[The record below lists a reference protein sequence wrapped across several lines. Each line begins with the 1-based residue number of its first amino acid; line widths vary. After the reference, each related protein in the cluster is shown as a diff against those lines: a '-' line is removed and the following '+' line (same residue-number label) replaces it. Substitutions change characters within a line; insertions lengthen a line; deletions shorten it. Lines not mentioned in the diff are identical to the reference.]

1 MYDNDFHATLKI
13 SDEVQCITQRIKM
26 LDFLQG
32 KIVGVHDKTI
42 TVAVGGIGFAVHVP
56 QARNYVPDADIR
68 LHTYLHWNQENG
80 PSVYGFVTEIE
91 RKVFLLI
98 INCPKIGPSIAMTIL
113 SQVSA
118 SEFLEMITAGSD
130 SALSNLNG
138 IGSKK
143 AEQLIVELRSK
154 VQKLINSGE
163 LAVEKQQSFVQWQQ
177 LSEVLTSLNYS
188 KPEVIKATQY
198 VAEKYTGQNYPID
211 QLIRAALSYLS
222 EKHV

>member
-1 MYDNDFHATLKI
+1 MF
-13 SDEVQCITQRIKM
+13 
-26 LDFLQG
+26 DFLQG
-32 KIVGVHDKTI
+32 KIADVHDKTLTI
-42 TVAVGGIGFAVHVP
+42 AVGGIGFAVHVP
-56 QARNYVPDADIR
+56 QARSYTRDADVR
-68 LHTYLHWNQENG
+68 LHMYLHWNQENG
-80 PSVYGFVTEIE
+80 PSMYGFGTELE
-91 RKVFLLI
+91 RRVFLLI
-98 INCPKIGPSIAMTIL
+98 IDCPKIGPSIALTIL

-118 SEFLEMITAGSD
+118 SEFLEMITAGSE

-154 VQKLINSGE
+154 VQKLINNGE
-163 LAVEKQQSFVQWQQ
+163 LALEKQQSFVQWQQ

-198 VAEKYTGQNYPID
+198 VAEKYTGQNYSID

-222 EKHV
+222 EKHA

>member
-1 MYDNDFHATLKI
+1 MF
-13 SDEVQCITQRIKM
+13 
-26 LDFLQG
+26 DFLHG
-32 KIVGVHDKTI
+32 KVAGIQDKTI
-42 TVAVGGIGFAVHVP
+42 TVAVGGVGFAVHVP
-56 QARNYVPDADIR
+56 QARSYTCDADVH
-68 LHTYLHWNQENG
+68 LHMYLHWNQENG
-80 PSVYGFVTEIE
+80 PSLYGFATELE

-98 INCPKIGPSIAMTIL
+98 IDCPKIGPSIALTIL

-118 SEFLEMITAGSD
+118 SEFLEMITSGSE

-138 IGSKK
+138 IGNKK

-154 VQKLINSGE
+154 VQKLINSGGLSLE
-163 LAVEKQQSFVQWQQ
+163 RQQSFVQWQQ

-198 VAEKYTGQNYPID
+198 VAEKYTGQNYPLD

-222 EKHV
+222 EKHA